1 MACCSSAHQRDCT
14 GVSRL
19 ETREAGKIE
28 IDGTSVRVSRHKSL
42 PLPVFILL
50 MRPRCLSPYNV
61 CGVWAC
67 RKCHKLDYARRR
79 CNRTIPVCYSVPHES
94 GGRVVAR
101 LRL

>member
-1 MACCSSAHQRDCT
+1 VAQRDCT

-28 IDGTSVRVSRHKSL
+28 IDGPLVRVRRLKSL
-42 PLPVFILL
+42 PLPVFIC
-50 MRPRCLSPYNV
+50 RCGPDAYRLYNV
-61 CGVWAC
+61 GGVWAC
-67 RKCHKLDYARRR
+67 RKCHKLDCACHHR
-79 CNRTIPVCYSVPHES
+79 NRTIPVCHSVDHES